1 MILQVL
7 TVQRRSIKGK
17 QNNIIWSTSNYL
29 VTIGT
34 RARHEQ
40 AKPCGQVGGDD
51 GNCGGDDG
59 GRGDN
64 GGGDDL
70 VDDSD
75 YGDQG

>member
-1 MILQVL
+1 M
-7 TVQRRSIKGK
+7 
-17 QNNIIWSTSNYL
+17 STSNYL

-59 GRGDN
+59 GGGDN
-64 GGGDDL
+64 GGGDDGGGDDL